1 MLLASENADMYLRFQ
16 QDFDMN
22 AVGYIVNKLNNELN
36 ITVHVYNYA
45 LNV

>member
-1 MLLASENADMYLRFQ
+1 
-16 QDFDMN
+16 MN